1 MDLAN
6 LLIQLLNSVQY
17 GLLLFMLAAGLTLIF
32 GIMGVV
38 NLAHGSFYM
47 LGAYLAWWLSA
58 QVGNLP
64 LAIVLGAL
72 LSVALGL
79 ALEWLLFRHFYQR
92 DHLDQVLLTFGLIYV
107 FEELRSLLWGD
118 DVHGVEIPKALDWS
132 LPLTDTLSYP
142 AYRLFMSGLC
152 LLLALGL
159 YLLIS
164 RTRLGMKIRAGAF
177 NRDMAESLGINIRLI
192 RAIVF
197 ALGVGLAAVA
207 GMIAAPIASVY
218 PNMGSQVLIMC
229 FVVVVIGGIGSVR
242 GALIAALLVGLV
254 APAGTPPDVVAT
266 VNPNRLDCGS
276 GLRFLCAAGVAF
288 LTAVAAVRLLRRTGF
303 FAARAEPDL
312 LGLLDLVAL
321 ATVCDVMPL
330 TGLNRAFVTQ
340 GLKVIGRRE
349 RVGLA
354 ALLEVAQAN
363 ERPSAMTLGYALG
376 SRINAGPDRP
386 RRSARPR

>member
-58 QVGNLP
+58 QVGSLP

-118 DVHGVEIPKALDWS
+118 DVHGVDIPKGLDWS

-164 RTRLGMKIRAGAF
+164 RTRLGM
-177 NRDMAESLGINIRLI
+177 NIRLI
-192 RAIVF
+192 HAIVF

-254 APAGTPPDVVAT
+254 DTFGKVLLPQV
-266 VNPNRLDCGS
+266 S
-276 GLRFLCAAGVAF
+276 GMLVYMLM
-288 LTAVAAVRLLRRTGF
+288 AAVLLWKP
-303 FAARAEPDL
+303 E
-312 LGLLDLVAL
+312 GL
-321 ATVCDVMPL
+321 
-330 TGLNRAFVTQ
+330 FKQ
-340 GLKVIGRRE
+340 
-349 RVGLA
+349 
-354 ALLEVAQAN
+354 
-363 ERPSAMTLGYALG
+363 
-376 SRINAGPDRP
+376 
-386 RRSARPR
+386 

>member
-1 MDLAN
+1 MDLAK

-58 QVGNLP
+58 QVGSLP

-72 LSVALGL
+72 LSVVLGL

-192 RAIVF
+192 HAIVF

-254 APAGTPPDVVAT
+254 DTFGKVLLPQV
-266 VNPNRLDCGS
+266 S
-276 GLRFLCAAGVAF
+276 GMLVYMLM
-288 LTAVAAVRLLRRTGF
+288 AAVLLWKP
-303 FAARAEPDL
+303 E
-312 LGLLDLVAL
+312 GL
-321 ATVCDVMPL
+321 
-330 TGLNRAFVTQ
+330 FKQ
-340 GLKVIGRRE
+340 
-349 RVGLA
+349 
-354 ALLEVAQAN
+354 
-363 ERPSAMTLGYALG
+363 
-376 SRINAGPDRP
+376 
-386 RRSARPR
+386 